1 MIIKIKDIKSAMM
14 FQFSEKVHYIYIK
27 NHNYYPALILLTF
40 AKINLHNHLSYI

>member
-27 NHNYYPALILLTF
+27 TTIIIQHWFY
-40 AKINLHNHLSYI
+40 